1 MEFMMMRKFVLM
13 MIAAAGFVSLS
24 AQADVAGAQILAD
37 KYAHVAK
44 NINPASKGASAE
56 DGKAF
61 FSRELTLRGKPIACA
76 SCHTANPAAAGK
88 HIVTKKEILPLA
100 PSANPK
106 RFSDL
111 DKVEKNF
118 EKHCLDVIK
127 RACTAQEKA
136 DFVAYL
142 LTVK

>member
-1 MEFMMMRKFVLM
+1 MMRKFVLM
-13 MIAAAGFVSLS
+13 MIAAAAGVVSLS

-61 FSRELTLRGKPIACA
+61 FLRELTLRGKPIACA
-76 SCHTANPAAAGK
+76 SCHTANPAATGK
-88 HIVTKKEILPLA
+88 HIVTKKEIMPLA
-100 PSANPK
+100 PSANAA
-106 RFSDL
+106 RFGDL

-118 EKHCLDVIK
+118 DKHCMDVIN

-136 DFVAYL
+136 DYIAYL